1 MNRTHDAN
9 KFLEKAYSDIRK
21 EGERIVDDDMRQ
33 SYYTN
38 IKEHKEI
45 IGEWEQVKSQK

>member
-1 MNRTHDAN
+1 MNRTLDAN
-9 KFLEKAYSDIRK
+9 KFLGKAYRDIR
-21 EGERIVDDDMRQ
+21 EQGERIVDDDMRQ

-45 IGEWEQVKSQK
+45 IEEWKKVKSQK